1 MRDSRRYGEFP
12 CELELEPGDRFRVAV
27 NERTP
32 STDDYGDMQKLNGRW
47 LTVTEREYSN
57 DDRNYAPL
65 WSHRVN
71 AEPRLM
77 QLLELNLGPERYY
90 WEYYHMDKIERV
102 AEQGQRIPIQKK
114 ELLPPL

>member
-12 CELELEPGDRFRVAV
+12 YELELQPGDRFRVAV

-32 STDDYGDMQKLNGRW
+32 NTDDYGDMQKLNGEW

-65 WSHRVN
+65 WSHRVK

-77 QLLELNLGPERYY
+77 QLLELKRPTGWYY

>member
-1 MRDSRRYGEFP
+1 MRDSRYGEFP
-12 CELELEPGDRFRVAV
+12 CGLELEPGDRFRVAV
-27 NERTP
+27 NYRTP
-32 STDDYGDMQKLNGRW
+32 NTDDYGDMQKLNGQW
-47 LTVTEREYSN
+47 LTVTEREYNN

-65 WSHRVN
+65 WSHRVK
-71 AEPRLM
+71 AEPMLT
-77 QLLELNLGPERYY
+77 QSLGLKQTPEWYY